1 MLYESDVYLVKALI
15 SCLEMSAVNQ
25 SVFKLSILKRSGAH
39 GFVVLFQARAFLQA
53 AASLAP
59 HMYEPHYNH
68 GLLSHKVCNHFLY
81 HMTETT
87 TSL

>member
-1 MLYESDVYLVKALI
+1 MLYEGVVYLVKALV
-15 SCLEMSAVNQ
+15 SCLEMSVLKQ
-25 SVFKLSILKRSGAH
+25 SVLKLSILRSGAQC
-39 GFVVLFQARAFLQA
+39 FMVLFQARAFLQA

-68 GLLSHKVCNHFLY
+68 GLLSHKVGSHFLY
-81 HMTETT
+81 YTTDKT